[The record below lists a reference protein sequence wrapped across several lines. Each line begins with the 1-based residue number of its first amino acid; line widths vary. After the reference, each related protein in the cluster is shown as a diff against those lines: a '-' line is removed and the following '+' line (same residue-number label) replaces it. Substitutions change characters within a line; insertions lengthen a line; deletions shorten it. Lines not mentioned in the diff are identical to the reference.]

1 MSTLGD
7 SRSPSTDG
15 MRLGS
20 RPLLNVSIPQD
31 SRSTEEST
39 VTQDNQDDHN
49 DQDESV
55 SFIVTSSS
63 SFIIVHHES
72 INSRYVK
79 LIVSCHNNRT
89 LLDLETPDLFYLLPL
104 AF

>member
-1 MSTLGD
+1 MGSTSNSRNSLTTSTLDDDNMSALGD

-31 SRSTEEST
+31 SRSTEEPT
-39 VTQDNQDDHN
+39 ATQDNQDDHN

-63 SFIIVHHES
+63 FIIVRHES
-72 INSRYVK
+72 TNSQ
-79 LIVSCHNNRT
+79 LH
-89 LLDLETPDLFYLLPL
+89 
-104 AF
+104 

>member
-72 INSRYVK
+72 INSRYVRYTNR
-79 LIVSCHNNRT
+79 IVS
-89 LLDLETPDLFYLLPL
+89 
-104 AF
+104 